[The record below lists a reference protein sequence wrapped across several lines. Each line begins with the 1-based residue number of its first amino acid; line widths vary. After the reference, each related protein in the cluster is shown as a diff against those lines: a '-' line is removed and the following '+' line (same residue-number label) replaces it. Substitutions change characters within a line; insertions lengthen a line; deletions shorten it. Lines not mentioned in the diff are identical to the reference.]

1 MEELVRRLKNGEK
14 DVFEEIVA
22 LLKHN
27 LFIIAIATV
36 RDEYIANEALQ
47 ETFIALYLNI
57 KKIKNIS
64 NIECWAASVLVN
76 NCKRLVKKYNKNIIS
91 FEEIKVES
99 TFSNDNEY
107 DKIND
112 YLDFLKIIEHLNAEE
127 RTLMTM
133 YYMDD
138 YTTKDISKILKMN
151 ENNVR
156 SKIKR
161 AREKLK
167 IQKGDE
173 YSAK

>member
-14 DVFEEIVA
+14 EAFEDIVA

-36 RDEYIANEALQ
+36 KDEYIANEAIQ

-57 KKIKNIS
+57 KKIKNAEK
-64 NIECWAASVLVN
+64 IECWAASVLVN
-76 NCKRLVKKYNKNIIS
+76 NCKRLIKKYNKNIIS
-91 FEEIKVES
+91 FEDIKIET
-99 TFSNDNEY
+99 TFSKNEY

-112 YLDFLKIIEHLNAEE
+112 YLDFLKIIEFLNSEE

-138 YTTKDISKILKMN
+138 YTTKDIAKILKMN

-161 AREKLK
+161 AREKIKLE
-167 IQKGDE
+167 KGDE
-173 YSAK
+173 NSAK

>member
-14 DVFEEIVA
+14 EAFEDIVA

-36 RDEYIANEALQ
+36 KDEYIANEAIQ

-57 KKIKNIS
+57 KKIKNAEK
-64 NIECWAASVLVN
+64 IECWAASVLVN
-76 NCKRLVKKYNKNIIS
+76 NCKRLIKKYNKNIIS
-91 FEEIKVES
+91 FEDIKIET
-99 TFSNDNEY
+99 TFSNNEY

-112 YLDFLKIIEHLNAEE
+112 YLDFLKIIEFLNSEE

-138 YTTKDISKILKMN
+138 YTTKDIAKILKMN

-161 AREKLK
+161 AREKIKLE
-167 IQKGDE
+167 KGDE
-173 YSAK
+173 NSAK

>member
-14 DVFEEIVA
+14 EAFEDIVA
-22 LLKHN
+22 LLKYN

-36 RDEYIANEALQ
+36 KDEYIANEAIQ

-57 KKIKNIS
+57 KKIKNAEK
-64 NIECWAASVLVN
+64 IECWAASVLVN
-76 NCKRLVKKYNKNIIS
+76 NCKRLIKKYNKNIIS
-91 FEEIKVES
+91 FEDIKIET
-99 TFSNDNEY
+99 TFSNNEY

-112 YLDFLKIIEHLNAEE
+112 YLDFLKIIEFLNSEE

-138 YTTKDISKILKMN
+138 YTTKDIAKILKMN

-161 AREKLK
+161 AREKIKLE
-167 IQKGDE
+167 KGDE
-173 YSAK
+173 NSAK